1 MLCFPGGENSIMQL
15 RRRIG
20 LVVGL
25 VVFFC
30 TFPGAFVFAEN
41 EPSNSPGVFE
51 RIGNTAKKVGHKI
64 EQGVGKVVK
73 KVEEKHIGEKVERK
87 LKKAADKTAEGFK
100 KAGNK
105 IDQKLNH

>member
-1 MLCFPGGENSIMQL
+1 MHSLK
-15 RRRIG
+15 RIG
-20 LVVGL
+20 LIAGL
-25 VVFFC
+25 L
-30 TFPGAFVFAEN
+30 FPLWTASGALVFAEN

-51 RIGNTAKKVGHKI
+51 RIGNTAKKVGHEI
-64 EQGVGKVVK
+64 EQGFKKAATKLEQK
-73 KVEEKHIGEKVERK
+73 KVGEKVERK

>member
-1 MLCFPGGENSIMQL
+1 MRFRCDL
-15 RRRIG
+15 R

-25 VVFFC
+25 CVPLLVLSGS
-30 TFPGAFVFAEN
+30 PVSAED
-41 EPSNSPGVFE
+41 EPAQGPGVIE

>member
-1 MLCFPGGENSIMQL
+1 MQS
-15 RRRIG
+15 RQRIG
-20 LVVGL
+20 LTAGL
-25 VVFFC
+25 VLFFC
-30 TFPGAFVFAEN
+30 AFSNALVFAED
-41 EPSNSPGVFE
+41 ESAKGPGVFE

>member
-1 MLCFPGGENSIMQL
+1 MQL
-15 RRRIG
+15 ARRIG
-20 LVVGL
+20 LVAGL
-25 VVFFC
+25 LL
-30 TFPGAFVFAEN
+30 PLWAGSGALVFAEGESAN
-41 EPSNSPGVFE
+41 NAGVFE

-87 LKKAADKTAEGFK
+87 LKKAADKTSEGFR

>member
-1 MLCFPGGENSIMQL
+1 MRFQYDL
-15 RRRIG
+15 RLIIG
-20 LVVGL
+20 LCVSLWVLSGSL
-25 VVFFC
+25 VS
-30 TFPGAFVFAEN
+30 AQD
-41 EPSNSPGVFE
+41 EPAKGPGVLE
-51 RIGNTAKKVGHKI
+51 QIGNTAKKVGHKI

-73 KVEEKHIGEKVERK
+73 KVEDKHIGEKVEQK

>member
-1 MLCFPGGENSIMQL
+1 MRFRCDL
-15 RRRIG
+15 RLI
-20 LVVGL
+20 VGL
-25 VVFFC
+25 CVSLWILS
-30 TFPGAFVFAEN
+30 G
-41 EPSNSPGVFE
+41 SPVSADDESAQGSGVFE

-64 EQGVGKVVK
+64 EQGVEKVAK

-100 KAGNK
+100 KAGDK

>member
-1 MLCFPGGENSIMQL
+1 MRFRCDL
-15 RRRIG
+15 R

-25 VVFFC
+25 CVPLWSLSGSPVL
-30 TFPGAFVFAEN
+30 AQD
-41 EPSNSPGVFE
+41 EPAKGPGVLE
-51 RIGNTAKKVGHKI
+51 RIGDTAKKVGHKI

>member
-1 MLCFPGGENSIMQL
+1 MGFRYDL
-15 RRRIG
+15 RLI
-20 LVVGL
+20 VGL
-25 VVFFC
+25 CV
-30 TFPGAFVFAEN
+30 PLWILSGSPLSAQD
-41 EPSNSPGVFE
+41 EPSKGPGVFE

-73 KVEEKHIGEKVERK
+73 KVEEKHIGEKVEQK
-87 LKKAADKTAEGFK
+87 LKKAADKTSEGFK

>member
-1 MLCFPGGENSIMQL
+1 MMQL
-15 RRRIG
+15 RRCIG
-20 LVVGL
+20 LVAGL
-25 VVFFC
+25 GLFFH
-30 TFPGAFVFAEN
+30 AFSSAPLVLAEDK
-41 EPSNSPGVFE
+41 PAQGPGVFE

-100 KAGNK
+100 KAGDK

>member
-1 MLCFPGGENSIMQL
+1 MQS

-20 LVVGL
+20 LAAGL
-25 VVFFC
+25 VLFFC
-30 TFPGAFVFAEN
+30 AFSNALVLAEDK
-41 EPSNSPGVFE
+41 PAQGSGVFE

>member
-1 MLCFPGGENSIMQL
+1 MRFRCPL
-15 RRRIG
+15 R

-25 VVFFC
+25 CVPLWILSGSPVS
-30 TFPGAFVFAEN
+30 AEDK
-41 EPSNSPGVFE
+41 STQGPGVFE
-51 RIGNTAKKVGHKI
+51 RIGDGAKKVGHKI

-73 KVEEKHIGEKVERK
+73 KVEEKHIGEKVEQK